1 MRLNSIFKVVTLL
14 LITVT
19 LFSCGKTKKME
30 STATGW
36 KYNDAKWGGFNVPD
50 KVNQDTGPGLVL
62 VEGGT
67 FVMGTVSEDVAY
79 DHHHMPRRVTVS
91 SFYMDESEVT
101 NVHYREYMYWLDR
114 VFGEEFPEVVRKA
127 MVDTLVWRSE
137 LAYNE
142 PFVEYYFRHPSYNNY
157 PVVGVSW
164 KQAND
169 FASWRSDRVNEMML
183 IKKGILD
190 HDPVQSGVDH
200 FNRDS
205 YLLGEYEGVVKAGVK
220 KQGLFNRKNK
230 TEIDIDSEDIV
241 SEEET
246 RSISFSDGIMLPNYR
261 LPTEAEW
268 EYAALSLAG
277 NQVAQD
283 ESITD
288 RRIYPWNGNS
298 VRWGKRNKWQGKIM
312 ANFKRGRGDNM
323 GLAGALNDN
332 AEIPAEVKTFF
343 PNDYGLYNM
352 AGNVSEWTLDVYR
365 AMTSVDADD
374 FNPYRGNVFQT
385 REVSED
391 GSAVF
396 DSLGR
401 AKYRLMSDEENI
413 NRKNYRKNYAI
424 NYKDGD
430 EESGVSYLYGESTLI
445 SDQSRVIKGASW
457 NDRAYYL
464 SPGTRRYMHEDQ
476 ASAEVGFRCA
486 MTRVGSPGGNSFG
499 AKSPFGKR

>member
-1 MRLNSIFKVVTLL
+1 MRLNSIFNCVTLL
-14 LITVT
+14 LITAT
-19 LFSCGKTKKME
+19 FFSCNKSKKME

-36 KYNDAKWGGFNVPD
+36 KYNDAKWGGFHVPE
-50 KVNQDTGPGLVL
+50 KTNQETGPGLVM

-67 FVMGTVSEDVAY
+67 FVMGNVYEDVTFE
-79 DHHHMPRRVTVS
+79 HHHMPRRVTVS
-91 SFYMDESEVT
+91 SFYMDETEVT
-101 NVHYREYMYWLDR
+101 NLHYREYMYWLDR
-114 VFGEEFPEVVRKA
+114 VFGDEYPEVVRKA

-169 FASWRSDRVNEMML
+169 FSSWRSDRVNEMLL
-183 IKKGILD
+183 IKKGVLD
-190 HDPVQSGVDH
+190 HDPAQTGIDH
-200 FNRDS
+200 FNRDT
-205 YLLGEYEGVVKAGVK
+205 YLLGDYEGVVKSGLK
-220 KQGLFNRKNK
+220 KQGLFKGK
-230 TEIDIDSEDIV
+230 KDKPDLESEDIE
-241 SEEET
+241 SAEET
-246 RSISFSDGIMLPNYR
+246 RQVTFSDGIMLPNYR

-268 EYAALSLAG
+268 EYAALALTG
-277 NQVAQD
+277 NQIAED

-288 RRIYPWNGNS
+288 RRVYPWDGNS

-374 FNPYRGNVFQT
+374 FNPYRGNVFKT
-385 REVSED
+385 REVNED

-401 AKYRLMSDEENI
+401 AQYRLISDEENV
-413 NRKNYRKNYAI
+413 NRRNYRKGYAI
-424 NYKDGD
+424 DFKDGD
-430 EESGVSYLYGESTLI
+430 EESGVTYGYGKTTLI
-445 SDQSRVIKGASW
+445 SDKSRVIKGASW

-464 SPGTRRYMHEDQ
+464 SPGTRRYMEEDQ
-476 ASAEVGFRCA
+476 GSAEVGFRCA

-499 AKSPFGKR
+499 AKSPFKK